1 MFIKDVLSIKG
12 DELFNITPD
21 DQIATAIEQMVAH
34 DIGSLLV
41 MHEGQMVG
49 LLTERDIIRAMKT
62 HGCSLK
68 DAKVSEI
75 MITEPIIATP
85 DDAVD
90 YARDVMTKTRV
101 SHLPVLEANKLIGV
115 ISFHDVAKA
124 SLKQANFENS
134 LLKRYIKHWPE

>member
-1 MFIKDVLSIKG
+1 MFIKDVLSVKG
-12 DELFNITPD
+12 DELFSITPD

-62 HGCSLK
+62 RGCSLK

-101 SHLPVLEANKLIGV
+101 SHLPVLEANRLIGV
-115 ISFHDVAKA
+115 ISFHDVARA

>member
-1 MFIKDVLSIKG
+1 MFIKDVLSVKG
-12 DELFNITPD
+12 DELFGITPD

-101 SHLPVLEANKLIGV
+101 SHLPVLEANRLIGV